1 MNRYWLYFDVSMIY
15 PRFWPPAVSV
25 TGQDLDDCLE
35 IVRHQYGQ
43 LVPPMTRVVEDP
55 DLTDFQPGG
64 VPGGWSLGVPVWR
77 GVWYPPEN
85 ITGPGPRERQRS
97 HPRWWALRERR

>member
-1 MNRYWLYFDVSMIY
+1 MHRYWLHFDISGIY
-15 PRFWPPAVSV
+15 LRVLPPVVGV

-35 IVRHQYGQ
+35 IIAHRYGQ
-43 LVPPMTRVVEDP
+43 HVPPMTRVVEDP
-55 DLTDFQPGG
+55 DLTDFQPDT

-85 ITGPGPRERQRS
+85 ITGPEPPERQRS
-97 HPRWWALRERR
+97 HPRWWAMSERQ